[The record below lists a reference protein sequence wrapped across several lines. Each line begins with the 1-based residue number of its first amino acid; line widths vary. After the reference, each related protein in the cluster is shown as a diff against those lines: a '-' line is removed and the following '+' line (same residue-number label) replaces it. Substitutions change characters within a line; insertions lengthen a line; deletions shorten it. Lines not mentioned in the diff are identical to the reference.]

1 MRYDTYMKSMYS
13 LHEELNSI
21 EKELNNIKD
30 IQDNLVDKHL
40 TYATHKQTGIVYD
53 TKVLGERVYA
63 IEERMQE
70 IKFDIQNIA

>member
-1 MRYDTYMKSMYS
+1 MRYDTYMKSMNS
-13 LHEELNSI
+13 LHDELNTI
-21 EKELNNIKD
+21 EKELRNIQN
-30 IQDNLVDKHL
+30 IQENLVDKHL
-40 TYATHKQTGIVYD
+40 TYATHKQTDIVYD